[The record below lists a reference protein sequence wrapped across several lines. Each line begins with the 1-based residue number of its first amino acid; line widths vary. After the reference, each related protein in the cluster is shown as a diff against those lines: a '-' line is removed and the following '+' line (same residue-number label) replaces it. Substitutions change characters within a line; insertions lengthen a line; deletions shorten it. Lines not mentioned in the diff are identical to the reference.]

1 MKEVIGG
8 ELISNWYCYWVNKVW
23 VDLVRNL
30 SLEGVKYQRTEFEFY
45 KMKDSD
51 SAISRKQLL
60 LLLNSTVMKHQR

>member
-1 MKEVIGG
+1 MKEVSGG

-30 SLEGVKYQRTEFEFY
+30 SLEGVKYQRNEFEFY

-51 SAISRKQLL
+51 PAISRKQLL
-60 LLLNSTVMKHQR
+60 LLLNSTLMKHHR